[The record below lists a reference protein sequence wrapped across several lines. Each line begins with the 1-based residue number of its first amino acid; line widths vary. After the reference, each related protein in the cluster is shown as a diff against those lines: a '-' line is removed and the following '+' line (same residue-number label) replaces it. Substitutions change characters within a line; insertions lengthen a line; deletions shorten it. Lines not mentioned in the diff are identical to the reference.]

1 MPSPYYCRAA
11 FAALLFACG
20 NTVAQ
25 PPEPTSASVEVQK
38 LQPGIYLLQGA
49 GCNVI
54 AWTGPEGTVLVDT
67 GTAAAAERLRE
78 ALTTVAAGS
87 RTRFV
92 VDTHWHPDHAGG
104 NETAARE
111 GAVLI
116 AHESTRARMLEP
128 QEFGEDDSHVPA
140 AAHEALPVVTFAD
153 TLTLNLNGGRLLL
166 LHMPEAHTDGD
177 ALAWWP
183 EANVAQLGD
192 LYYAGGY
199 PFIDTAHGGS
209 LAGVVAAIETVL
221 ARANSSTVIVPGH
234 GAIGTRADLIA
245 YRDMLVAVGTRVR
258 ELVERGATLQET
270 IEARPTADWDERYGA
285 GRVSPDRFVR
295 IVFEDLTARR

>member
-1 MPSPYYCRAA
+1 MPSPDFRRVA
-11 FAALLFACG
+11 FAALLLASG
-20 NTVAQ
+20 TTVAQ
-25 PPEPTSASVEVQK
+25 PPEPTPVPVEVQK

-78 ALTTVAAGS
+78 ALTSIAPGT

-111 GAVLI
+111 GAVLV
-116 AHESTRARMLEP
+116 AHENTRARMLEP
-128 QEFGEDDSHVPA
+128 QVFGEDDSHVPA
-140 AAHEALPVVTFAD
+140 APHEALPVVTFAD
-153 TLTLNLNGGRLLL
+153 TLTLNLNGGRLHL

-192 LYYAGGY
+192 LYYAGAY
-199 PFIDTAHGGS
+199 PYIDTTHGGS

-245 YRDMLVAVGTRVR
+245 YRDMLVGVGTRVR
-258 ELVERGATLQET
+258 ELVEQGATLQET
-270 IEARPTADWDERYGA
+270 IEARPTADWDARYGA
-285 GRVSPDRFVR
+285 GPVGPDRFVR
-295 IVFEDLTARR
+295 IVYEDLTARR